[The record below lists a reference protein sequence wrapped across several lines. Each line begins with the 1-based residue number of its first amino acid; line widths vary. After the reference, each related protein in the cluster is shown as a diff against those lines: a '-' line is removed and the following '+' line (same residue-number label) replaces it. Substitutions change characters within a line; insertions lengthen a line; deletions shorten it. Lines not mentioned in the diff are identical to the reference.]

1 MTETSIPDDYFFDN
15 DEDEENIHFKKDDLA
30 PIEEVVALNLGADSS
45 TPIKSPEELEKELE
59 HFLEDDFFASD
70 DFDEQDH
77 ETSESL
83 LKKTENFIEISEE
96 VSLSFSPWAYDA
108 IINKTVK
115 EMEDELKWD
124 LVEFMTDASRGS
136 LGYLL
141 LTDLDEKTFRRII
154 KYIRQAFYRSRPR
167 QSDMYLKKF
176 HAIFVNEF
184 HNLIIELLKDERFL
198 KNPAD

>member
-1 MTETSIPDDYFFDN
+1 MTETSIPDDYFFDD
-15 DEDEENIHFKKDDLA
+15 DEDESIHFKKDELA
-30 PIEEVVALNLGADSS
+30 PVEELVELDLGANSLS
-45 TPIKSPEELEKELE
+45 PIKTSEEIEKELE
-59 HFLEDDFFASD
+59 HFLEEDFFD
-70 DFDEQDH
+70 NDEFDEEEH

-83 LKKTENFIEISEE
+83 LGKTENFIEISEE
-96 VSLSFSPWAYDA
+96 VSISFSPWAYDA

-115 EMEDELKWD
+115 EMEDDLKWD
-124 LVEFMTDASRGS
+124 LVEFISDSKRGS

-141 LTDLDEKTFRRII
+141 LTDLDERTYRRII
-154 KYIRQAFYRSRPR
+154 KYIRHAFYRSRPR

-198 KNPAD
+198 KNPSD